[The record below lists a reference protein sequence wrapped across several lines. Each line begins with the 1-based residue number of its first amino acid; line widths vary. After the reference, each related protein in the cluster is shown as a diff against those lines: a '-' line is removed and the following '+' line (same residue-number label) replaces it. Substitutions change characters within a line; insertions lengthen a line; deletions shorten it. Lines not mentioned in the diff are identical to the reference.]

1 MWAVRSCDYMTVD
14 SKWQDCITAIY
25 PEADNAAA
33 VVFLGISINLKQI
46 PVGRKFRVCHRKF

>member
-1 MWAVRSCDYMTVD
+1 MTVD